1 MPVRPRPS
9 KRRLRST
16 MDSVLIH
23 DMRNMGQRLQLVLS
37 NLDEH
42 YGDPEFK
49 RSVAE
54 LLRNTVEKLDAM
66 ATQWAGR
73 SGGVLIKV
81 PLDVN
86 DLLAELLRT
95 SVESKSAVKVRT
107 AFGGPPRVWGD
118 PALLREA
125 VANILDNAQEAAV
138 AGVSVRTDVE
148 GRGRRRKAVLEIEDD
163 GPGMDEDFLRNR
175 LFHPFQTTKSD
186 GVGLG
191 LYSAHQIVSLHR
203 GAIEVRS
210 GPGEGTT
217 VRITLPAAAGGP

>member
-9 KRRLRST
+9 KRRFRST

-23 DMRNMGQRLQLVLS
+23 DMKNMGQRLQLVLS

-49 RSVAE
+49 RSVTE

-73 SGGVLIKV
+73 RGGILIKV

-86 DLLAELLRT
+86 DLLGELFR
-95 SVESKSAVKVRT
+95 SSGESKGAVKVGA
-107 AFGGPPRVWGD
+107 AFGAPPRVWGD
-118 PALLREA
+118 PSLLREA
-125 VANILDNAQEAAV
+125 LANILDNALEAAV
-138 AGVSVRTDVE
+138 ARVSVRTDAE

-163 GPGMDEDFLRNR
+163 GPGMTEDFLRNR
-175 LFHPFQTTKSD
+175 LFRPFQTTKSD

-217 VRITLPAAAGGP
+217 VRITLPAAAGGS

>member
-1 MPVRPRPS
+1 M
-9 KRRLRST
+9 K
-16 MDSVLIH
+16 
-23 DMRNMGQRLQLVLS
+23 NMGQRLQLLLS

-49 RSVAE
+49 RSAAE
-54 LLRNTVEKLDAM
+54 LLRSTVERLDAM

-73 SGGVLIKV
+73 RGGVLIKV

-86 DLLAELLRT
+86 ELLGELLRT
-95 SVESKSAVKVRT
+95 SGVSTENVSVGA
-107 AFGGPPRVWGD
+107 AFGEPPRIWGD

-125 VANILDNAQEAAV
+125 LASVLENALEAAV
-138 AGVSVRTDVE
+138 RKVSIRTEAD

-163 GPGMDEDFLRNR
+163 GPGMTEDFLRNR
-175 LFHPFQTTKSD
+175 LFRPFQTTKAD

-203 GAIEVRS
+203 GTIEVRS
-210 GPGEGTT
+210 APGAGTT
-217 VRITLPAAAGGP
+217 VRIALPAAGGER